1 MFLLARKS
9 HPLRTAGGKPA
20 YSAGYTVS
28 AFSWGH
34 RCVGIWPRKKTQEIA
49 TGNDEL
55 LLKQLASP
63 PLQLFSRLQPQWWAN
78 SSSQG
83 ADHCK
88 WNNDKKQNNFYTHAV
103 LLHFDNS
110 ILFANI
116 SEGDWTM
123 LLFSLM
129 LLGNWQ
135 AAFLFIYLVFTQE
148 DKIKTLLRK
157 VIGLT
162 YPCFEDWWGL
172 GDDPARGNWRKSIL
186 VSLSWAIS
194 HGTH

>member
-1 MFLLARKS
+1 MEKEMVTHSSIHAWRIPWTEEPDGLQCIGLQRIGHDWSDLARMYTGADR
-9 HPLRTAGGKPA
+9 L
-20 YSAGYTVS
+20 SARLT
-28 AFSWGH
+28 
-34 RCVGIWPRKKTQEIA
+34 
-49 TGNDEL
+49 
-55 LLKQLASP
+55 SP